1 MTELAEVMCWRTRRC
16 EATSLSR
23 VGDSGSF
30 ASSRSQPSASKRIP
44 VSGVRHSCATW
55 LASEAAALSFSRAM
69 RLSP

>member
-16 EATSLSR
+16 EAASLSR
-23 VGDSGSF
+23 IGESGKPRQQPLAAVGLEADAGQRRAAF
-30 ASSRSQPSASKRIP
+30 
-44 VSGVRHSCATW
+44 VRHL